1 MRRILNLALLFTVSA
16 GLNTAYA
23 QERIT
28 AKWNDPSRPGLLKVN
43 WYNGSIIIKTH
54 STNDVTIGPQSQS
67 ALRRREP
74 AEAGGLRRI
83 DGGGRGLI
91 VDSDANN
98 VMTINGPNSS
108 SSGEIEIE
116 VPVRTNLN
124 LQSHNGRTISV
135 DGVEGDIEATN
146 HNGSVELTNVGGSV
160 VAHSMN
166 GKVIVSFR
174 DIAAGKPMSFS
185 SMNGS
190 VDVTLP
196 VTAKVDLKMRT
207 DNGGI
212 WTDFDRELQ
221 TKGAT
226 AVTNQDPNGRGY
238 RIEIDKTTSGSLNGG
253 GAEMELRTRNGNIYL
268 RKAK

>member
-1 MRRILNLALLFTVSA
+1 MRKILNLAVLSTVLA
-16 GLNTAYA
+16 TANSGYA
-23 QERIT
+23 QERVS
-28 AKWNDPSRPGLLKVN
+28 AKFNDPSRPGLLKVN

-54 STNDVTIGPQSQS
+54 STNDVTIDAKSRPVS
-67 ALRRREP
+67 RREP
-74 AEAGGLRRI
+74 AETAGLRRI

-91 VDSDANN
+91 IDSDANN
-98 VMTINGPNSS
+98 VMTLNGPNSS
-108 SSGEIEIE
+108 FGGELEIE
-116 VPVRTNLN
+116 VPARTNLN

-166 GKVIVSFR
+166 GRVVVSFR

-196 VTAKVDLKMRT
+196 ATAKADLKMRT
-207 DNGGI
+207 DNGGV
-212 WTDFDRELQ
+212 WTDFDIQ
-221 TKGAT
+221 SKAASAAT
-226 AVTNQDPNGRGY
+226 NSDQGRY
-238 RIEIDKTTSGSLNGG
+238 RIEIDKTINGSINGG
-253 GAEMELRTRNGNIYL
+253 GSEIELRTRNGNIYL

>member
-1 MRRILNLALLFTVSA
+1 MRKILNLAVLLTVLATANS
-16 GLNTAYA
+16 AYA
-23 QERIT
+23 QERVS
-28 AKWNDPSRPGLLKVN
+28 AKFNDPSRPGLLKVN

-54 STNDVTIGPQSQS
+54 STNDVTIDTKSRPVS
-67 ALRRREP
+67 RREP
-74 AEAGGLRRI
+74 AETAGLRRI
-83 DGGGRGLI
+83 DGGGRGLVI
-91 VDSDANN
+91 DSDANN
-98 VMTINGPNSS
+98 VMTLNGPNSS
-108 SSGEIEIE
+108 FGGELEIE
-116 VPVRTNLN
+116 VPARTNLN

-166 GKVIVSFR
+166 GRVVVSFR

-196 VTAKVDLKMRT
+196 ATAKADLKMRT
-207 DNGGI
+207 DNGGV
-212 WTDFDRELQ
+212 WTDFDIQ
-221 TKGAT
+221 SKAASAT
-226 AVTNQDPNGRGY
+226 TNSDQGRY
-238 RIEIDKTTSGSLNGG
+238 RIEIDKTINGSINGG
-253 GAEMELRTRNGNIYL
+253 GSEIELRTRNGNIYL